1 MDFHELPGCYS
12 EVYQYSSFLTRTI
25 CTLPRSYTYFRKPCP
40 PAVVSGRLNVVKGL
54 KRTNQI
60 VSFRRS
66 PHMIKLWTIPVR
78 IYLARNHSKYFEWK
92 LLREP
97 HHKHLQYPST
107 SRKCL
112 KSKKLVDPCP
122 DRCSSSRS
130 RPAAEKDNG
139 FQGSR
144 YRYRHTF
151 WHLCRRLAR
160 LPFRFMNS
168 GSWEA
173 CGAVSMYFP
182 WQFICRKFPSLEN
195 RITSW
200 MEFQA
205 STPKHAVA
213 AQLATEARSA
223 VTWIK
228 VLIS

>member
-1 MDFHELPGCYS
+1 
-12 EVYQYSSFLTRTI
+12 
-25 CTLPRSYTYFRKPCP
+25 
-40 PAVVSGRLNVVKGL
+40 
-54 KRTNQI
+54 
-60 VSFRRS
+60 
-66 PHMIKLWTIPVR
+66 MIKLWTIPVR

-151 WHLCRRLAR
+151 WHLCRWLAR

-168 GSWEA
+168 RSWQT
-173 CGAVSMYFP
+173 CGVVSMYFP
-182 WQFICRKFPSLEN
+182 GSLFAESFRRSRKGSHPRWNFKIEPQNKQLQRSSPQKPGQLSLEL
-195 RITSW
+195 RFSSHKCFLVWSCPIHRG
-200 MEFQA
+200 
-205 STPKHAVA
+205 KYYY
-213 AQLATEARSA
+213 
-223 VTWIK
+223 
-228 VLIS
+228 